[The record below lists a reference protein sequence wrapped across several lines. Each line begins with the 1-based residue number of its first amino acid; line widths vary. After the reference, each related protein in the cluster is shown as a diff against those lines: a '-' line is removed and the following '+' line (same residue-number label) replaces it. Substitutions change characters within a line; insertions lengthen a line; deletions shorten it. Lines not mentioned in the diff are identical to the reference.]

1 MNNSSGLRLRKV
13 AEANFPTQ
21 FGIFRIHGFEGSHDG
36 LDEEAVVLGMG
47 RAIGETMAVQMVI
60 GNASQA
66 TASLLQPGSTL
77 TTRIVQD
84 MGEASGVFR
93 SALFAQA
100 LMLLLLSVFLIISIR
115 LISRERKHA

>member
-1 MNNSSGLRLRKV
+1 
-13 AEANFPTQ
+13 
-21 FGIFRIHGFEGSHDG
+21 
-36 LDEEAVVLGMG
+36 
-47 RAIGETMAVQMVI
+47 
-60 GNASQA
+60 
-66 TASLLQPGSTL
+66 
-77 TTRIVQD
+77 